1 MPIARFEMPDGRV
14 ARFEVPDGTSPE
26 QAQALMQSHFA
37 AAPAQEKSDPS
48 AGSSTLQFG
57 PFDTGIP
64 ISESVTRGL
73 AGAGKAFADLGRG
86 AGQLV
91 GAVSRKDVEEA
102 RKLDAPLMDTTAGK
116 IGNVAGNVA
125 MLAPTAFIP
134 GANTVAGAGTIGAVT
149 GLLQP
154 STSTKETLANVG
166 VGGAAGAGGQVV
178 ANKVSSML
186 TSRLSGSNKAADLAN
201 ALSKT
206 KAETLDA
213 GRQAGYVVPPSAV
226 NPSFLNRRLE
236 SIGGKAAI
244 GQEASVRNQA
254 VTNALANRAVGLAD
268 DVPMSESALAGI
280 RKQAG
285 VPYQEVSALSKIAEQ
300 DLEALKNARF
310 DAKTYFNFY
319 NRSGDPAALNTAKE
333 ATKLA
338 DMLEQSLQNEATTAG
353 RSDLLPALKEARKT
367 IAKTYDVGRSVNVG
381 DGSVSAPVI
390 GRLLDKGRPLTGE
403 LETIGKMQQA
413 FPAYMREG
421 ASIPTPGVSKSEAL
435 SAALLATAGGAAG
448 GPIGMAAGAL
458 PLLSTPVRSLILSR
472 PYQAMMAKVPQE
484 SSAKLLRLAEALMR
498 NKILQGASPALS
510 AQGVL
515 SAAPM
520 LQEE

>member
-1 MPIARFEMPDGRV
+1 MAKFEITAPDGSKH
-14 ARFEVPDGTSPE
+14 EVTAPDNASE
-26 QAQALMQSHFA
+26 QEIMSYVQGQFSNQA
-37 AAPAQEKSDPS
+37 KVDPS
-48 AGSSTLQFG
+48 VGGSTLQFG

-64 ISESVTRGL
+64 IGESLTRGL
-73 AGAGKAFADLGRG
+73 AGAGKALTDLGRG

-91 GAVSRKDVEEA
+91 GAVSRKDVEES
-102 RKLDAPLMDTTAGK
+102 RKLDAPLMATTAGK
-116 IGNVAGNVA
+116 VGNVVGNVAA
-125 MLAPTAFIP
+125 LAPSAFIP
-134 GANTVAGAGTIGAVT
+134 GANSVAGAGTIGALT

-154 STSTKETLANVG
+154 SVSTGETLTNVG
-166 VGGAAGAGGQVV
+166 AGGVAGAGGQVI
-178 ANKVSSML
+178 ANKVASLL
-186 TSRLSGSNKAADLAN
+186 TNRLGSSNKAADLAN

-206 KAETLDA
+206 KKDTLAA
-213 GRQAGYVVPPSAV
+213 GQKAGYVVPPSSV
-226 NPSFLNRRLE
+226 NPSFINRRLE
-236 SIGGKAAI
+236 SIAGKAAV

-254 VTNALANRAVGLAD
+254 VTNALANKAVGLAD
-268 DVPMSESALAGI
+268 DVPMSEGALAGI

-285 VPYQEVSALSKIAEQ
+285 VPYKEVSALSKIAEQ

-338 DMLEQSLQNEATTAG
+338 EMLEQSLQNEASTAG
-353 RSDLLPALKEARKT
+353 RADLLPALQEARKT
-367 IAKTYDVGRSVNVG
+367 IAKTYDVGRAVNVG
-381 DGSVSAPVI
+381 DGGVSAPVI
-390 GRLLDKGRPLTGE
+390 GRLLDKGRPLTSE
-403 LETIGKMQQA
+403 LETIGRMQQA

-448 GPIGMAAGAL
+448 GPLGMAAGAL
-458 PLLSTPVRSLILSR
+458 PLLSGPARSMILSK
-472 PYQAMMAKVPQE
+472 PYQAMMARVPQE
-484 SSAKLLRLAEALMR
+484 ASPATLRLAEALMR
-498 NKILQGASPALS
+498 NKILQGAAPALS

-520 LQEE
+520 LQE